1 MKVEHIGIAVENLDA
16 AVEYYKK
23 VFPEAEY
30 TEEVMPD
37 QRIMIIKGDNV
48 KIELLESLLEDSA
61 IGKFIAKN
69 GPGMHHIAFEVED
82 AKAQMAK
89 VQELGLRTLSQ
100 EPYAGAENH
109 MVFFLHPKD
118 TFKVLT
124 EFCQ

>member
-1 MKVEHIGIAVENLDA
+1 
-16 AVEYYKK
+16 
-23 VFPEAEY
+23 
-30 TEEVMPD
+30 
-37 QRIMIIKGDNV
+37 
-48 KIELLESLLEDSA
+48 
-61 IGKFIAKN
+61 
-69 GPGMHHIAFEVED
+69 MHHIAFEVED